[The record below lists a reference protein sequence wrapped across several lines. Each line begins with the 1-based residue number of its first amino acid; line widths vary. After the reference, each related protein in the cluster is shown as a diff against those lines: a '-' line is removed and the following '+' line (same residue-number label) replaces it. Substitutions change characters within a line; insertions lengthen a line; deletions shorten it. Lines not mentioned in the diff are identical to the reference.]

1 MDMLTY
7 GYNYLYGVV
16 LGMVKS
22 GDYSRY
28 FSRGKGSFV
37 EYGYELARDCFGLA
51 AKYSK
56 ANAGMLLLV
65 DEEYRV
71 ICAYNLGRASFEEAY
86 AGCVFEKADDAA
98 CMLLG
103 IDEEKA
109 ILLCGI
115 GVDNETLQTAAGIIE
130 DSHLVSRRH
139 SKSGD
144 MVLRALDNVNDAI
157 SYCDSRGKV
166 KYANKACFEILGT
179 NKEELYNGNLEELTT
194 GKPMLLEILKNKKS
208 IIDVEY
214 FLKYKDR
221 KFHFINS
228 GYPVYSDSGQVIG
241 AIDIFRSIER
251 SRKLANSIAGYQAFF
266 TFGDI
271 QGSSRKMHELVEHAK
286 VFARSDET
294 VLILG
299 ESGTGKELI
308 AQSMHNYSDRAEGPF
323 IALNCANFP
332 NELIDSELFGY
343 EEGAFTGAQKGGKQ
357 GKFELAS
364 GGTIFLDE
372 IGEMQ
377 LHLQAKL
384 LRVLETMCVTRIGG
398 NNPVKIDVRVVA
410 ATNRRLEELAE
421 AGDFRRDLY
430 YRLKVLLLETPPL
443 RERGED
449 IILLAEYFIGKIAA
463 KTGKNIARITAG
475 AKEMLL
481 NYSWPGNVRE
491 LENAMSRAIFMCVDD
506 EIDEKTLLKG
516 GIRESRYD
524 EVVSR
529 SSVNISR
536 DMLSETM
543 MSMEGNKKKA
553 AEFLG
558 ISRPTLYKL
567 LKKYD
572 IKFV

>member
-1 MDMLTY
+1 
-7 GYNYLYGVV
+7 
-16 LGMVKS
+16 MVKS

-28 FSRGKGSFV
+28 FSRDKGCFV
-37 EYGYELARDCFGLA
+37 EYGYKLARDCFGLA

-56 ANAGMLLLV
+56 ADDGMLLLV

-71 ICAYNLGRASFEEAY
+71 ICAYDLGRASFREDY
-86 AGCVFEKADDAA
+86 AGCAFEKAEGAE
-98 CMLLG
+98 CICLG
-103 IDEEKA
+103 LDGDKTC
-109 ILLCGI
+109 LLCGV
-115 GVDNETLQTAAGIIE
+115 GVYGDSLQTAAGMIE
-130 DSHLVSRRH
+130 DSYGVSRRH
-139 SKSGD
+139 SESGD

-157 SYCDSRGKV
+157 SYCDRTGKV
-166 KYANKACFEILGT
+166 MYANRACFEILGT

-228 GYPVYSDSGQVIG
+228 GYPVYSDSGEVIG

-271 QGSSRKMHELVEHAK
+271 QGNSRKMHELVEHAK

-398 NNPVKIDVRVVA
+398 NNPVKIDVRVIA

-449 IILLAEYFIGKIAA
+449 ILLLAEYFIGKIAA
-463 KTGKNIARITAG
+463 KTGKNIARITEG

-491 LENAMSRAIFMCVDD
+491 LENAMSRALFMCIDD

-543 MSMEGNKKKA
+543 LSMEGNKKKA

-567 LKKYD
+567 LKKYG
-572 IKFV
+572 IKLV